1 MKFLIF
7 FFYFFS
13 IGTILLFGMQNTI
26 VWAEEAKSV
35 TDVSEKEVFNKALA
49 ALQEERTEEASLLF
63 LEFLK
68 LKPFSEVGRF
78 NLALSYWKSE
88 KKGLALAYFREL
100 LFENPYNQSSK
111 IALKKLGDKQYLWLW
126 LPVDLILAVIALSW
140 GIFIFV
146 LFKKRF
152 SVLYLYIPVL
162 LGFHCFSLWY
172 FYCHS
177 NDYATLIQD
186 AVVLSAPDPKAPVLF
201 EQKAGVFL
209 KILPKKT
216 SFPEWTPVQIPSLQ
230 QRGWLY
236 SRFLQPLK
244 RNMK

>member
-1 MKFLIF
+1 M
-7 FFYFFS
+7 
-13 IGTILLFGMQNTI
+13 GTILLFGTQGPI
-26 VWAEEAKSV
+26 AWAEETKSV
-35 TDVSEKEVFNKALA
+35 ADISEKEVFNKALA
-49 ALQEERTEEASLLF
+49 ALQEERTEEAGLLF

-78 NLALSYWKSE
+78 NLALSYLQSE

-111 IALKKLGDKQYLWLW
+111 MALKKLGDKPYLWLW

-152 SVLYLYIPVL
+152 SVLYFYIPVF
-162 LGFHCFSLWY
+162 LGLHGFSFWY
-172 FYCHS
+172 FYCRS
-177 NDYATLIQD
+177 ADYATLIQD

-216 SFPEWTPVQIPSLQ
+216 NFPEWTPVQIPSVQ

-244 RNMK
+244 RNRK